1 MDEADQAVN
10 GSVFPIFSPGLGVF
24 PGIDHVDG
32 VVSLEEEVGGE
43 DDGGASQQQSN
54 NEDAHGQLF
63 VSLRNIEIIGS
74 SSSILDVVS
83 PGVGKDRSSEES
95 NASDGE
101 VNAQRKW
108 VNGQM
113 EDDED

>member
-1 MDEADQAVN
+1 MDEADQALNRGVLPVISPRF
-10 GSVFPIFSPGLGVF
+10 GIFPSV
-24 PGIDHVDG
+24 DHIDG

-43 DDGGASQQQSN
+43 NNGGSSQQESN
-54 NEDAHGQLF
+54 NENAHGQLF
-63 VSLRNIEIIGS
+63 VSLRSIEIIGS
-74 SSSILDVVS
+74 TSSFLDVVS
-83 PGVGKDRSSEES
+83 PGIGEDRSSEES
-95 NASDGE
+95 NASDCE